1 MKNFK
6 INKKTY
12 NNNSKVY
19 YIADIA
25 ANHDGNLERAKK
37 LIYLCAEAGANAAKF
52 QNFKADTIVSDFGF
66 KQLKNKLSHQS
77 KWKKSVFQVY
87 EDASIPLR
95 WTDTLKKTCEKAG
108 IDYFTAPY
116 DLNLINYLNKYVCAW
131 KVGSGDI
138 TWHENVLAMAKT
150 KKPIII
156 ATGASKFSEV
166 KKHCK

>member
-77 KWKKSVFQVY
+77 KWKKSIFQVY

-95 WTDTLKKTCEKAG
+95 WTDTLKKTRK
-108 IDYFTAPY
+108 
-116 DLNLINYLNKYVCAW
+116 
-131 KVGSGDI
+131 SGY
-138 TWHENVLAMAKT
+138 
-150 KKPIII
+150 
-156 ATGASKFSEV
+156 
-166 KKHCK
+166 